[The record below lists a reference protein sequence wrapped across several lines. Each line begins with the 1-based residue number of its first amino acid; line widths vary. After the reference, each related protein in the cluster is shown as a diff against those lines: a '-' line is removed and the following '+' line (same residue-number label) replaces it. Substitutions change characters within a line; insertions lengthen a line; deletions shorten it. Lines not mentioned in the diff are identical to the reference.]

1 MRKRKTI
8 SRDVFWLLAE
18 LARLKP
24 TSKGCRG
31 ALMVYCEGITQ
42 MQAANRLGCEQST
55 IARPCAN
62 IRRVRQVVDQ
72 LAIEMG
78 RDPAPAGVKHPG

>member
-1 MRKRKTI
+1 MRKRQTI
-8 SRDVFWLLAE
+8 SKDVFWLLAE

-24 TSKGCRG
+24 RSKGCKG

-42 MQAANRLGCEQST
+42 LEAANRLDCDQSS

-62 IRRVRQVVDQ
+62 IRRVRQVVDR
-72 LAIEMG
+72 LICELS
-78 RDPAPAGVKHPG
+78 

>member
-1 MRKRKTI
+1 MRKRQTI
-8 SRDVFWLLAE
+8 SKDVFWLLAE

-24 TSKGCRG
+24 RSKGCRG

-42 MQAANRLGCEQST
+42 MEAANRLDCDQST

-62 IRRVRQVVDQ
+62 IRRVRQVVER
-72 LAIEMG
+72 LIREMS
-78 RDPAPAGVKHPG
+78 